1 MRGRAIALS
10 RARRLVIDVLHFA
23 RQIPTVPVQKQ
34 MALAAVVEARAAC
47 AQRPRWTAIF
57 MRAYGLLA
65 REIPEL
71 RRAYVKLPIPHLYE
85 YRASVAGIVIERE
98 YQGDTGIFAITILNP
113 AARGIDDLHAMLEKA
128 YDARIEDLPEV
139 QRSLRVAALPRPLRR
154 LVWWLGLNISRYRAQ
169 FFSTFCISVYSAL
182 KAESLHPLMPVTT
195 LLNYGIIDA
204 DGAVTVRIIYDH
216 RVMNGATVAR
226 ALNRLEEIL
235 TTTIVEELREMAG
248 AAQPASPARVSAG
261 AR

>member
-23 RQIPTVPVQKQ
+23 HKIPTVPAQKQ
-34 MALAAVVEARAAC
+34 MALGAVAEARAAC
-47 AQRPRWTAIF
+47 ETRPRWTAIF
-57 MRAYGLLA
+57 LRAYGLLA
-65 REIPEL
+65 REVPEF
-71 RRAYVKLPIPHLYE
+71 RRVYVKLPLPHLYE
-85 YRASVAGIVIERE
+85 YRSSVGGVVIERE
-98 YQGDTGIFAITILNP
+98 YEDEAGIFNVTIPNP
-113 AARGIDDLHAMLEKA
+113 AARTIEDLHAMLEKIYTA
-128 YDARIEDLPEV
+128 PMEELAEV
-139 QRSLRVAALPRPLRR
+139 QRALRVAALPRPLR
-154 LVWWLGLNISRYRAQ
+154 LFIWWLGLNISRYRAY

-204 DGAVTVRIIYDH
+204 DGRVNVRIIYDH

-235 TTTIVEELREMAG
+235 NTTIVEELREIAG
-248 AAQPASPARVSAG
+248 AARQAPARIT
-261 AR
+261 ARSR